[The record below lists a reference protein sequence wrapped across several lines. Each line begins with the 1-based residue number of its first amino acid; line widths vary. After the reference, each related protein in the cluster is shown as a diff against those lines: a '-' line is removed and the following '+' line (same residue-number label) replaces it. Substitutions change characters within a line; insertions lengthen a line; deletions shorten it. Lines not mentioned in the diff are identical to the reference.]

1 MFEWESRPDGR
12 TFASVVGGTDRLVLR
27 PLAAG
32 LNAWTFREGLM
43 TKDEGLAVARR
54 PLDSPSSEL
63 VTRRPARSDL
73 VDAVE
78 EASLDSFP
86 ASDPPTWSSMR
97 AGPPRT

>member
-1 MFEWESRPDGR
+1 
-12 TFASVVGGTDRLVLR
+12 
-27 PLAAG
+27 
-32 LNAWTFREGLM
+32 M
-43 TKDEGLAVARR
+43 TKDERPDVARR

-63 VTRRPARSDL
+63 VTRRASRTDSL
-73 VDAVE
+73 DAVE